1 MLSENEL
8 YPYSVPVDREKVVK
22 SGALTSLPVR
32 IHRYDHLSDAGA
44 LCLTNDWR
52 VTMKDGQDRKSN
64 GSPCV
69 VGNWGN
75 ACEEMSIAAAH
86 EEHLDMEAAMDVDDN
101 RALDS
106 DSRSLKTKHLVS
118 TAVLECMKVDR
129 EGAMRMLEAYR
140 KKWLQI
146 METYN
151 TEEINNVEDYFFARA
166 NNGGMGAYY
175 AMLEFALGIV
185 ITDDEYEMMAEP
197 ITHVE
202 RCMLLTNDYWSWPR
216 ERKQAET
223 QEAGKVFNIVWFL
236 MKTDSCT
243 EEEAIARV
251 RELVYEEEQKWTAA
265 KDRLYSRFP
274 SLRPDLVKF
283 LENLHTALAGNDYW
297 SSQCYRHNDWT
308 HIPELPGEDAPK
320 LNELAGLGQSLVK
333 EDPLPSTSAPVQRK
347 IEVDSVRIT
356 PRKRSAD
363 TTSSDDTRSKAKG
376 STSSEDSASKDS
388 ICSAS
393 TPPSV
398 SKRQALHPTNP
409 YQLSAHDTGDFDSP
423 ALNDPIKYIRSMPSK
438 NLRTQLIDC
447 FNTWLNV
454 PASAIPVIKEVIDCL
469 HHSSLILDDIED
481 GSHLRRGFPA
491 THVVYGECQAINS
504 ATFLYVQ
511 AVESVHAA
519 ARDKPEMMDV
529 FLKHLRQLF
538 NGQSWDLYWT
548 YHRQC
553 PTEEQYLEMVD
564 QKTGAMLQL
573 LVGLMQTAQGR
584 QQAEKGGLLPGE
596 ALFKFTQLFGRF
608 FQVRDDYMNLA
619 SVDYARQKGFAED
632 LDERKFSYMIVHM
645 YQRYPEARDKVEGVF
660 KTMKQG
666 GLPQVAADTS
676 KKYIL
681 SVLEESG
688 SIAATKELLTRWHDE
703 IMEEIGT
710 LEAHFGVDNGVLRL
724 LVETLRV

>member
-1 MLSENEL
+1 
-8 YPYSVPVDREKVVK
+8 
-22 SGALTSLPVR
+22 
-32 IHRYDHLSDAGA
+32 
-44 LCLTNDWR
+44 
-52 VTMKDGQDRKSN
+52 
-64 GSPCV
+64 
-69 VGNWGN
+69 
-75 ACEEMSIAAAH
+75 
-86 EEHLDMEAAMDVDDN
+86 
-101 RALDS
+101 
-106 DSRSLKTKHLVS
+106 
-118 TAVLECMKVDR
+118 
-129 EGAMRMLEAYR
+129 
-140 KKWLQI
+140 
-146 METYN
+146 
-151 TEEINNVEDYFFARA
+151 
-166 NNGGMGAYY
+166 
-175 AMLEFALGIV
+175 MLEFSLAIS
-185 ITDDEYEMMAEP
+185 ISDEEYEMMAEP

-216 ERKQAET
+216 ERKQAEI

-236 MKTDSCT
+236 MKTESCT
-243 EEEAIARV
+243 EEEAIAKV
-251 RELVYEEEQKWTAA
+251 HKMVHAEEQKWTAA
-265 KDRLYSRFP
+265 KDRLYSQFP
-274 SLRPDLVKF
+274 NLRPDLVKF

-297 SSQCYRHNDWT
+297 SSQCYRHNDWE

-320 LNELAGLGQSLVK
+320 LTELAGLGQSLVR
-333 EDPLPSTSAPVQRK
+333 EDSLPSSPPPVQKK
-347 IEVDSVRIT
+347 IDADRVRIT

-363 TTSSDDTRSKAKG
+363 MTSGDDTSSNPKG
-376 STSSEDSASKDS
+376 STFSDDSASKDS
-388 ICSAS
+388 VSSAS
-393 TPPSV
+393 SPPRV
-398 SKRQALHPTNP
+398 TKRQALHPTMS
-409 YQLSAHDTGDFDSP
+409 SAHDTGNFDSP
-423 ALNDPIKYIRSMPSK
+423 ALTDPIKYIRSMPSK

-519 ARDKPEMMDV
+519 ARDNPEMMDV
-529 FLKHLRQLF
+529 FLKHLRLLF
-538 NGQSWDLYWT
+538 TGQSSDLYWT

-573 LVGLMQTAQGR
+573 LVNLMQTAKG
-584 QQAEKGGLLPGE
+584 QQQQQPCKDQIPPGE

-632 LDERKFSYMIVHM
+632 LDERKFSYMMVHM
-645 YQRYPEARDKVEGVF
+645 YQRHPGARDKVEGVF
-660 KTMKQG
+660 KAMQQHG

-681 SVLEESG
+681 SVLEQSG
-688 SIAATKELLTRWHDE
+688 SIAATKALLTRWHDE
-703 IMEEIGT
+703 IMEEIGA
-710 LEAHFGVDNGVLRL
+710 LEEHFGVENGVLRL

>member
-44 LCLTNDWR
+44 LY
-52 VTMKDGQDRKSN
+52 
-64 GSPCV
+64 
-69 VGNWGN
+69 

>member
-1 MLSENEL
+1 
-8 YPYSVPVDREKVVK
+8 
-22 SGALTSLPVR
+22 
-32 IHRYDHLSDAGA
+32 
-44 LCLTNDWR
+44 
-52 VTMKDGQDRKSN
+52 
-64 GSPCV
+64 
-69 VGNWGN
+69 
-75 ACEEMSIAAAH
+75 
-86 EEHLDMEAAMDVDDN
+86 
-101 RALDS
+101 
-106 DSRSLKTKHLVS
+106 
-118 TAVLECMKVDR
+118 MKVDR

-175 AMLEFALGIV
+175 AMLEFSLGIL
-185 ITDDEYEMMAEP
+185 ITDEEYEMMAEP

-216 ERKQAET
+216 ERKQAEI

-236 MKTDSCT
+236 MKTESCT
-243 EEEAIARV
+243 EEEAVARV
-251 RELVYEEEQKWTAA
+251 RAMVYAEEQKWTAA

-274 SLRPDLVKF
+274 NLRPDLVKF

-297 SSQCYRHNDWT
+297 SSQCYRHNDWQ

-320 LNELAGLGQSLVK
+320 LNELAGL
-333 EDPLPSTSAPVQRK
+333 
-347 IEVDSVRIT
+347 
-356 PRKRSAD
+356 
-363 TTSSDDTRSKAKG
+363 
-376 STSSEDSASKDS
+376 
-388 ICSAS
+388 
-393 TPPSV
+393 
-398 SKRQALHPTNP
+398 ALK
-409 YQLSAHDTGDFDSP
+409 
-423 ALNDPIKYIRSMPSK
+423 DPINYIRSMPSK

-548 YHRQC
+548 YHRRC

-584 QQAEKGGLLPGE
+584 QKSEKGGILPGE
-596 ALFKFTQLFGRF
+596 ALSKFTQLFGRF

-645 YQRYPEARDKVEGVF
+645 YQRYPEARDKVEGIF
-660 KTMKQG
+660 KTMQQG

-688 SIAATKELLTRWHDE
+688 SIAATKELLARWHDE
-703 IMEEIGT
+703 ILEEIGA
-710 LEAHFGVDNGVLRL
+710 LEAHFGSGNAVLRL